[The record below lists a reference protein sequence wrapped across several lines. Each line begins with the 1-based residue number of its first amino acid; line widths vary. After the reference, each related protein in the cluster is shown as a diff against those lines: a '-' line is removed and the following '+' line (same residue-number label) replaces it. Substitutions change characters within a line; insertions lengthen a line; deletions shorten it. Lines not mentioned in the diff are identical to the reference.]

1 MVYMSLQRDMIHR
14 EKLEIVE
21 DYAEPVASRWSSE
34 ESHRFHTAGREI
46 LIVGKREETRC
57 RRQTCRCLLV
67 VVKIATRPLLAAAG
81 RCDAMRCDT
90 VTMDRSKL
98 RRWVLSESRR
108 GRGEKEVKNTIR
120 IISYLSYGRPGAT
133 SDYEGY
139 CLYAREYTN

>member
-1 MVYMSLQRDMIHR
+1 MIHR

-21 DYAEPVASRWSSE
+21 DYAEPVASRWSSGGISSLSSGGE
-34 ESHRFHTAGREI
+34 RDPHCWKTRRNPLPTTDLPMFARRRKNRDATVTG
-46 LIVGKREETRC
+46 RC
-57 RRQTCRCLLV
+57 R
-67 VVKIATRPLLAAAG
+67 PM